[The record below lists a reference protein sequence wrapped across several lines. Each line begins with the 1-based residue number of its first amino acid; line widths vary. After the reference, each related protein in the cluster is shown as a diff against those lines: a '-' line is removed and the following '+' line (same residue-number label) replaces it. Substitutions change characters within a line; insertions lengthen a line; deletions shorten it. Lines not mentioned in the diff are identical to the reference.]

1 MPVLGPAGA
10 PRGSAARPWLATLS
24 LLGTGLWLAG
34 CAEIHAPAGAASPSA
49 PAPALHGPPATPAA
63 ASPTAPTAAA
73 TADAADSS
81 DPSMD
86 DEEGLDEKTAGEPAD
101 PDDVDDSEFD
111 GTILDH
117 PSLPSAM
124 VASAH
129 SPLAD
134 LTRTEL
140 ERRVKSD
147 PASLGS
153 LALGAPNPGRLW
165 NGVQMPESPHYT
177 LTSASCAY
185 GTQETID
192 SLGKAIDKV
201 YAKYPDSQ
209 RLIIGHIS
217 AKSGGRLRPH
227 KSHQAGRDVDISY
240 FYTDTKSWYAVAN
253 DKNLDRARTWTFV
266 KALLGDPNV
275 EMIFIDSSIQKLL
288 KEYAL
293 KIGEDPKWLDEV
305 IQYGGH
311 GARPII
317 RHVKGHATHIH
328 IRFVSP
334 VAQASARIASAYLP
348 RQAQPSDADDTRVA
362 GNDRGHHSAKN
373 ATKEEKVEWIFHR
386 ARSGDT
392 LDSLARHYGV
402 SVKSIQEANSLS
414 NNHIKQ
420 NATYRIPKLNSGTST
435 QRVAAASEPPAR
447 VRKGTPAK
455 TPHK

>member
-1 MPVLGPAGA
+1 MGASAPMPVAPGPTAPSGGLPTSGPAGA
-10 PRGSAARPWLATLS
+10 A
-24 LLGTGLWLAG
+24 
-34 CAEIHAPAGAASPSA
+34 AGAAEGVTPDA
-49 PAPALHGPPATPAA
+49 PG
-63 ASPTAPTAAA
+63 
-73 TADAADSS
+73 DA
-81 DPSMD
+81 MD
-86 DEEGLDEKTAGEPAD
+86 EEEGLDEHADATD

-117 PSLPSAM
+117 PAPPSAL

-134 LTRTEL
+134 LSASEL
-140 ERRVKSD
+140 ERKVKTD
-147 PASLGS
+147 PGSLGS
-153 LALGAPNPGRLW
+153 LSLGAPNHGRLL
-165 NGVQMPESPHYT
+165 NGVPMPESPHYT

-192 SLGKAIDKV
+192 SLSKAIDKV

-209 RLIIGHIS
+209 KLIIGHIS
-217 AKSGGRLRPH
+217 AKNGGRLRPH

-240 FYTDTKSWYAVAN
+240 FYTDTKNWYAVAN
-253 DKNLDRARTWTFV
+253 EKNLDRARTWAFV
-266 KALLGDPNV
+266 KALLADPNV
-275 EMIFIDSSIQKLL
+275 EMIFIDTSIQKLL
-288 KEYAL
+288 KEHAI

-305 IQYGGH
+305 FQYGSH
-311 GARPII
+311 AARPII

-348 RQAQPSDADDTRVA
+348 RAVQPSDADDTRVA
-362 GNDRGHHSAKN
+362 TNDHGHRSGKN
-373 ATKEEKVEWIFHR
+373 VSKDEKVEYIYHR

-402 SVKSIQEANSLS
+402 SVKAIQEANALA

-420 NATYRIPKLNSGTST
+420 NATYKIPKLSSGTST
-435 QRVAAASEPPAR
+435 QRVAAASEPPTRA
-447 VRKGTPAK
+447 RKGVPAK